1 MSDILEDY
9 LVKEGYRIVELAG
22 TAVELWRRERLVAR
36 FTPSV
41 SQAGLNQVAAD
52 DYTVAR
58 DWKLLRSEP

>member
-1 MSDILEDY
+1 MSEILEEW
-9 LVKEGYRIVELAG
+9 LVNEGYRVEEPDDH
-22 TAVELWRRERLVAR
+22 TVELWHRERLVAR